1 MEELAELR
9 RVIRKFSFDPKTGY
23 SRLLLQ
29 LFGYLGNGKS
39 SFINTCKY
47 VWDEGEFINH
57 AGAGNDH
64 GSRTKIRNSF
74 PLTKTITLVDNR
86 GCATMDSYETG
97 EIYAQLGN
105 LLPLDKPVEWSKG
118 YQLVDRIK
126 RAEHYVQ
133 TSDFIFPIFVYS
145 PSYTFLGYEGEI
157 VREAQRKFE
166 LRSSIKASGTRDVT
180 RIFPIVVL
188 TQKTYGDVAE
198 KEKIFRNLGVERIFA
213 FENYSPKDHIKTRG
227 RHEDVLRFL
236 HEVISDVQFRLKQKH
251 TCMGIWEEH
260 SKPDDSRKREIVE
273 GWSDIFRLVLL
284 KAAELSV
291 LTRKPEEVIL
301 AFPVL
306 DGVNLGSQGFNRVLL
321 QLFGFA
327 GHGKSSFI
335 NSCKYVWDDGEFWN
349 IAKAGRDDGARTTE
363 RISYELTKT
372 ITLVDNR
379 GCFKMDD
386 YEKGEIFAQLA
397 NLLPVDDPVEWN
409 KGLGLMDRIF
419 EAEYRINTSDFIVPI
434 FIYRYVLVKGVCFC
448 GSDAQTALEVILL
461 VLDTSRQ
468 RIFPLVVLTH
478 QTHGNVAKAQSL
490 FRDMGVERI
499 FTIENYTPEDHIK
512 TRGRHEEVLN
522 ILNEVIKDV
531 KFRMRDQQNPV
542 MKLRERMQYM
552 FKYVCEREL
561 RIQEEVKELEKV
573 MQLNLMAMAVKKT
586 RTESEM
592 EREQDEIRHEQEKRR
607 LKEEMEKENEKERQL
622 LEMEMK
628 KLQEE
633 LERFDLKYKN
643 KKPNKQ
649 KKEPCALQ

>member
-1 MEELAELR
+1 MKDFVFSSKPLETRFNKQHSVMDDIPRLR
-9 RVIRKFSFDPKTGY
+9 RNIQSFDFHHC
-23 SRLLLQ
+23 S
-29 LFGYLGNGKS
+29 
-39 SFINTCKY
+39 
-47 VWDEGEFINH
+47 
-57 AGAGNDH
+57 
-64 GSRTKIRNSF
+64 
-74 PLTKTITLVDNR
+74 
-86 GCATMDSYETG
+86 
-97 EIYAQLGN
+97 
-105 LLPLDKPVEWSKG
+105 
-118 YQLVDRIK
+118 
-126 RAEHYVQ
+126 
-133 TSDFIFPIFVYS
+133 
-145 PSYTFLGYEGEI
+145 
-157 VREAQRKFE
+157 
-166 LRSSIKASGTRDVT
+166 
-180 RIFPIVVL
+180 
-188 TQKTYGDVAE
+188 
-198 KEKIFRNLGVERIFA
+198 
-213 FENYSPKDHIKTRG
+213 
-227 RHEDVLRFL
+227 
-236 HEVISDVQFRLKQKH
+236 
-251 TCMGIWEEH
+251 
-260 SKPDDSRKREIVE
+260 
-273 GWSDIFRLVLL
+273 
-284 KAAELSV
+284 
-291 LTRKPEEVIL
+291 
-301 AFPVL
+301 
-306 DGVNLGSQGFNRVLL
+306 LGSQGFNRVLL

-397 NLLPVDDPVEWN
+397 NLLPVDDPVEWT
-409 KGLGLMDRIF
+409 KGLGLMDQIF

-434 FIYRYVLVKGVCFC
+434 FIYSVTKSIASAEINGLR
-448 GSDAQTALEVILL
+448 ELL
-461 VLDTSRQ
+461 TVARDLTG
-468 RIFPLVVLTH
+468 IFPLVVLTH

-531 KFRMRDQQNPV
+531 KFQMRDQQNPV

-561 RIQEEVKELEKV
+561 RIWEEVKELEKA
-573 MQLNLMAMAVKKT
+573 MQLNLMAMTLKKT